1 MYIHILNC
9 IIFLFFKLI
18 NHKNNKI
25 IYFLMQQKYEYTCT
39 KAYVFLLIIKE
50 KKSLWCEVIS
60 NYVFKISKY
69 LRIMTVKS

>member
-50 KKSLWCEVIS
+50 KKSL
-60 NYVFKISKY
+60 
-69 LRIMTVKS
+69 